1 MKDATAGDP
10 ITGLKWT
17 KKTLR
22 KLSRQLKRQRIRV
35 SYGTLRRLLKKRGYS
50 LHVNRK
56 RLTKQQ
62 APERDQQM
70 RYVVRCRNVYLK
82 AGKPVISVDTKKREL
97 VGNFRNAGCTWRR
110 KALDVLEDDY
120 PSEADGVAIPYG
132 IYEVGRNHGFVVVG
146 VSHQTPDFAVAA
158 IRTWLRVR
166 GPVALAGHHE
176 LLIEADGGGA
186 NGHRCWRWKWG
197 LQQLA
202 DEFNLVITVT
212 HLPTGASKW
221 NPVEHRLFSCISDNW
236 EGQPLISYETV
247 LKFIRTTQTETGL
260 HCQARL
266 DKRAY
271 PTGHK
276 VTSEQKAQI
285 NLVPHHILPKW
296 NYTIKPH
303 VHS

>member
-1 MKDATAGDP
+1 LKDATAGDP

-35 SYGTLRRLLKKRGYS
+35 SYGTLRRLLQQRGYR
-50 LHVNRK
+50 LRGNRK
-56 RLTKQQ
+56 RLSKKK

-70 RYVVRCRNVYLK
+70 RYVMRCRK
-82 AGKPVISVDTKKREL
+82 AFLRAEKPVISVDTKKREL
-97 VGNFRNAGCTWRR
+97 VGNFRNAGRTWRR

-132 IYEVGRNHGFVVVG
+132 IYEVGQNHGFVVIG

-166 GPVALAGHHE
+166 GPVVVAKQPE

-197 LQQLA
+197 LQNLA
-202 DEFNLVITVT
+202 DEFHLVITVT

-221 NPVEHRLFSCISDNW
+221 NPVEHRLFSCISNSW
-236 EGQPLISYETV
+236 KGQPLISYETV
-247 LKFIRTTQTETGL
+247 LKFIRTTKTETGL
-260 HCQARL
+260 RCQARL
-266 DKRAY
+266 DRHVY
-271 PTGHK
+271 PTGRK
-276 VTSEQKAQI
+276 VTAEQKAEI
-285 NLVPHHILPKW
+285 NLVPHRVLPKW

-303 VHS
+303 MHS

>member
-22 KLSRQLKRQRIRV
+22 KLSRQLKRQRIKV
-35 SYGTLRRLLKKRGYS
+35 SYSTLRRLLRQRRYR
-50 LHVNRK
+50 LRVNHK
-56 RLTKQQ
+56 RLSKKQV
-62 APERDQQM
+62 PERDQQM
-70 RYVVRCRNVYLK
+70 RYVVRCRKAFLK
-82 AGKPVISVDTKKREL
+82 AGKPVISIDNKKREL
-97 VGNFRNAGCTWRR
+97 VGNFRNAGRAWRR
-110 KALDVLEDDY
+110 TALDVLENDF

-132 IYEVGRNHGFVVVG
+132 IYEVAQNHGFVVVG
-146 VSHQTPDFAVAA
+146 VSHQTPDFAIAA
-158 IRTWLRVR
+158 IRMWLCAR
-166 GPVALAGHHE
+166 GPVVLAGYHE
-176 LLIEADGGGA
+176 LLVEADGGGA
-186 NGHRCWRWKWG
+186 NGYRCWRWKWG
-197 LQQLA
+197 LQLLA

-247 LKFIRTTQTETGL
+247 LKFIRTTKTETGL
-260 HCQARL
+260 RCQARL

-271 PTGHK
+271 PTGLK
-276 VTSEQKAQI
+276 VTPEQKAQI
-285 NLVPHHILPKW
+285 DLVPHRVLPKW

-303 VHS
+303 GYL